1 MATDMMSNN
10 DDLNRLLELPE
21 SNYSIDDNATSM
33 AFGPTPNNN
42 QNNSNNNGTDLGFGR
57 RS

>member
-10 DDLNRLLELPE
+10 DDLTRLLDP
-21 SNYSIDDNATSM
+21 NYSIDDNPTSM
-33 AFGPTPNNN
+33 AFGSAPNNN
-42 QNNSNNNGTDLGFGR
+42 QNNSNNNGTDLRFGR